1 MDRRSVAGMLKV
13 VRSIVSVL
21 ARRFRSRAVLE
32 LENLALRHQLHVLR
46 RQRPGRPRLFA
57 IDRLLWVWL
66 YRFWPR
72 CLHVMVLVKPATVIQ
87 WHRQG
92 FRLFWRWR
100 SRSGRPSVDREIRDL
115 IRQMSSANPLWGA
128 PRIHGE
134 LLKLGIEVSQ
144 ATVAKYMVRRRG
156 TPSQTWRSFLR
167 NHAEGIAAIDMFV
180 VASASFRLLYVM
192 IILAHDRRKIVRTA
206 VTEHPTAA
214 WLSRQVT
221 EAFPWDT
228 APRYLLRDRDASY
241 GSYFCSRVEAMGIT
255 EVITAPRSPWQ
266 NAYVER
272 VIGSIRRECL
282 DHIVIFNERHLRRV
296 LSSYVDYYQRTR
308 THLSL
313 DKDCP
318 DSRPIMPRRI
328 GRVVAIPQVGGLHH
342 RYERLAA

>member
-1 MDRRSVAGMLKV
+1 MLKLK
-13 VRSIVSVL
+13 RSIVSRL
-21 ARRFRSRAVLE
+21 AHRFRSRAVVE

-46 RQRPGRPRLFA
+46 RQRPGRLRLFTF
-57 IDRLLWVWL
+57 DRLLWVLL
-66 YRFWPR
+66 YRLWPC
-72 CLHVMVLVKPATVIQ
+72 CLETMVLVKPATVIQ

-100 SRSGRPSVDREIRDL
+100 SRSGRPSVEREIRDL

-144 ATVAKYMVRRRG
+144 ATVAKYMLRRRG
-156 TPSQTWRSFLR
+156 TPSQNWRSFLR
-167 NHAEGIAAIDMFV
+167 NHAQGIAAIDMFV

-192 IILAHDRRKIVRTA
+192 IILAHDRRTIVSAA

-214 WLSRQVT
+214 WLSRQAI

-241 GSYFCSRVEAMGIT
+241 GLEFRSRVEAMNIT

-282 DHIVIFNERHLRRV
+282 DHLVIFNERHLRRV
-296 LSSYVDYYQRTR
+296 MSSYVDYYQHTR

-318 DSRPIMPRRI
+318 DSRPIQNRSAGRI
-328 GRVVAIPQVGGLHH
+328 VAIPKVGGLHH

>member
-1 MDRRSVAGMLKV
+1 MDKA
-13 VRSIVSVL
+13 VRSIISVV
-21 ARRFRSRAVLE
+21 ARRLRSRAMVE

-46 RQRPGRPRLFA
+46 RQRPGRLRLFT

-66 YRFWPR
+66 YRIWPR
-72 CLHVMVLVKPATVIQ
+72 CLDAMVLVKPATVVQ

-115 IRQMSSANPLWGA
+115 IRHMSRANPLWGA

-134 LLKLGIEVSQ
+134 LLKLGIEISQ

-156 TPSQTWRSFLR
+156 TPSPTWRSFLC
-167 NHAEGIAAIDMFV
+167 NHAQGIAAIDMFV
-180 VASASFRLLYVM
+180 VASISFRLFYVL
-192 IILAHDRRKIVRTA
+192 IILGHDRRKIIRAA

-228 APRYLLRDRDASY
+228 APRYLLRDRDSSY
-241 GSYFCSRVEAMGIT
+241 GADFCRRVDAMGIT
-255 EVITAPRSPWQ
+255 QVVTAPRSPWQ
-266 NAYVER
+266 NPYVER
-272 VIGSIRRECL
+272 VIGSIRREFL
-282 DHIVIFNERHLRRV
+282 DHVVIFNERHLRRI
-296 LSSYVDYYQRTR
+296 LPSYVDYYHRTR

-318 DSRPIMPRRI
+318 VSRPIQPPRI

-342 RYERLAA
+342 RYQRLAA